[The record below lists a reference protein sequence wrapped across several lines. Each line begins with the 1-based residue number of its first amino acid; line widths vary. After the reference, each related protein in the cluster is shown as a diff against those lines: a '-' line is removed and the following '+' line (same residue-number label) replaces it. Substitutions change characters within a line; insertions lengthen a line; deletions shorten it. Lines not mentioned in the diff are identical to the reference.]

1 MRRSLLA
8 LALAVATVVA
18 PFRAAEAIRYRF
30 TFPRPAEQW
39 MQVEGSFAELG
50 ENPLELV
57 MSRSSPGRYA
67 EHDFARNVYDVH
79 AYAVDGRELR
89 IERGGRSE
97 WVVPTHSGNVTLRY
111 KVYGNRLDGTY
122 LAIDGTH
129 AHINMPAALLWA
141 RGLADRPATLTFEAP
156 GNTRWDVATQL
167 YPGATPGEFTAPN
180 LQYLIDSPVEFGP
193 IMLEPFVVGPRMF
206 RFAAH
211 HTGTR
216 MELQSL
222 VEDVADIVAEQSAIF
237 GEFPVF
243 ETGTYT
249 FIADYLSYAAGDA
262 MEHRNST
269 VMTSPGTI
277 GNARR
282 ELLDS
287 ASHEFFHV
295 WNVERIRPRSLEPFD
310 LERPNPSGEL
320 WLAEGF
326 TQYYG
331 PLTLQRVGL
340 LEVGDTARMFTTV
353 LNAVSAG
360 AGRLAHSAEEVSRR
374 AVDEDPNGRPPSG
387 VVSYYPLGAAIA
399 LALDLSLRSRRGPQL
414 SLDDFMREM
423 WVRFG
428 KPGGARPG
436 YVDRPYT
443 TADVEATL
451 ASVTGDP
458 GFARDFVGRYIQ
470 GYEIAD
476 YRSLLA
482 PAGFLVRPAPRGRL
496 EVVPIE
502 MTGGSLTAS
511 QQTFRRDW
519 LGPKTR

>member
-1 MRRSLLA
+1 
-8 LALAVATVVA
+8 
-18 PFRAAEAIRYRF
+18 
-30 TFPRPAEQW
+30 
-39 MQVEGSFAELG
+39 MQVEAEFGELG
-50 ENPLELV
+50 TGPLELV
-57 MSRSSPGRYA
+57 MSRSSPGRYGA
-67 EHDFARNVYDVH
+67 HDFARGVYDVH
-79 AYAVDGRELR
+79 AYGADGRELR
-89 IERGGRSE
+89 IERGARSE
-97 WVVPTHSGNVTLRY
+97 WVVPTHSGIVRLTY
-111 KVYGNRLDGTY
+111 KVYGDRLDGTY
-122 LAIDGTH
+122 LAIDPTH
-129 AHINMPAALLWA
+129 AHVNMPAAILWA
-141 RGLADRPATLTFEAP
+141 RGLEDRPATLTFEAP
-156 GNTRWDVATQL
+156 GSTRWEVATQL
-167 YPGATPGEFTAPN
+167 YPGAMPNEFTAPN
-180 LQYLIDSPVEFGP
+180 LQFLIDSPVEFGP
-193 IMLEPFVVGPRMF
+193 IMLEPFAVGPRMF

-222 VEDVADIVAEQSAIF
+222 VEDVAEIVAEQSAIF
-237 GEFPVF
+237 GELPVF

-249 FIADYLSYAAGDA
+249 FIADYLPYAAGDA

-277 GNARR
+277 ANARR

-287 ASHEFFHV
+287 VSHEFFHV

-310 LERPNPSGEL
+310 LERTNPSGEL

-340 LEVGDTARMFTTV
+340 LEVGDTARIFTMV

-360 AGRLAHSAEEVSRR
+360 AGRLVHSAEEVSRR
-374 AVDEDPNGRPPSG
+374 AVDEEPNGRQPTG
-387 VVSYYPLGAAIA
+387 VVSYYSLGAAIA
-399 LALDLSLRSRRGPQL
+399 LALDLSLRSRPGPKL

-428 KPGGARPG
+428 KPGGSRPG

-443 TADVEATL
+443 MADVEATL
-451 ASVTGDP
+451 ASLTGDAS
-458 GFARDFVGRYIQ
+458 ARDFVGRYIR
-470 GYEIAD
+470 GHEIAD

-502 MTGGSLTAS
+502 MSGGSLTPS
-511 QQTFRRDW
+511 QQAFRRDW
-519 LGPKTR
+519 LGPRPR